1 MADYTKRVLFP
12 RFFSV
17 KELDFLF
24 ELSEKN
30 PIVVDEAEAT
40 PYDFTKVV
48 MEQFIAMPEV
58 PDALKQRMQQII
70 DGDMGMIATVIGQS
84 QKA

>member
-1 MADYTKRVLFP
+1 
-12 RFFSV
+12 
-17 KELDFLF
+17 
-24 ELSEKN
+24 
-30 PIVVDEAEAT
+30 
-40 PYDFTKVV
+40 

>member
-30 PIVVDEAEAT
+30 PIVVDEADAS
-40 PYDFTKVV
+40 PYDFTKMVL
-48 MEQFIAMPEV
+48 EQFIAMPEV
-58 PDALKQRMQQII
+58 PEDLKVRMQEII
-70 DGDMGMIATVIGQS
+70 DADMSKIVTVIGKT